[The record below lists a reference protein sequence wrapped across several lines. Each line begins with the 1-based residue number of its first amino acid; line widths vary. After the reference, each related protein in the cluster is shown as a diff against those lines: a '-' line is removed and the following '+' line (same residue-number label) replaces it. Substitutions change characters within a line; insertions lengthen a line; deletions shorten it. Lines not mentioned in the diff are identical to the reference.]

1 MFNLGVHAT
10 REPEAIRPGLKL
22 KTHIAVFL
30 LGYVFAVAKKHLH
43 ESSPSRKWG
52 YPLISNSTS
61 VALGVDSDVPV
72 EVGGDGA
79 SGFACILT

>member
-1 MFNLGVHAT
+1 MFNLGVNVP
-10 REPEAIRPGLKL
+10 RELEVIERGA
-22 KTHIAVFL
+22 HIAVFL

-43 ESSPSRKWG
+43 ESSPSIKWG

-61 VALGVDSDVPV
+61 VALGVASEVLV
-72 EVGGDGA
+72 EEGGDGA

>member
-1 MFNLGVHAT
+1 MPTPYIKRKLIGT
-10 REPEAIRPGLKL
+10 GLVEL
-22 KTHIAVFL
+22 KAHIAVFL

-43 ESSPSRKWG
+43 EPSPSIKWG

-61 VALGVDSDVPV
+61 VALGADSDIPV
-72 EVGGDGA
+72 EADGDKA

>member
-1 MFNLGVHAT
+1 VFNLGVHAAH
-10 REPEAIRPGLKL
+10 EPEAIRPGLKL
-22 KTHIAVFL
+22 ETHIAVFL
-30 LGYVFAVAKKHLH
+30 LGYVFAVAKKHLY
-43 ESSPSRKWG
+43 ESSPSIKWG

-61 VALGVDSDVPV
+61 AALGADSDVPV